1 MPYVLP
7 CMSMVKTTVYL
18 EQEIALALR
27 QLAARHGR
35 SQAELIRDALAGYT
49 RRAVPPKPKG
59 IGKYRSG
66 EPDVAQRAKD
76 ILTAAAK
83 RGR

>member
-1 MPYVLP
+1 MTL
-7 CMSMVKTTVYL
+7 K
-18 EQEIALALR
+18 
-27 QLAARHGR
+27 QLAARQGR

-49 RRAVPPKPKG
+49 ERAVKPTPKG

-76 ILTAAAK
+76 ILSAAAK
-83 RGR
+83 RGRWR